1 MSDGV
6 GRATFTALRA
16 RLMSVNGI
24 VATAGFATL
33 IIGFFL
39 GSPVGR
45 IICGTIFLGAGAYL
59 YASWKKKGRAI
70 LWFGDEE
77 DKEDLYSQPPEG
89 HMKKLLFD
97 DFQSSG
103 PQYVV
108 KEIQEEESVVV
119 PSTKTAQPVALVTQ
133 EEKQREFEIGDFFD
147 LNSDILRSDAEPR
160 SEFNFLLGK
169 VLLALKEVLFAH
181 SVAFFWAN
189 REKQQLVLEALATD
203 SQCFVAEKRM
213 DIGGDV
219 VSQVA
224 TTGKPQMLGRVNPV
238 SEKEIIHY
246 YESPEY
252 IKSFVG
258 VPVYFLN
265 GAKEGEPVAVII
277 ADSKAEDAFG
287 AETFD
292 LLGNFTKLV
301 SALIKSYTQ
310 KYDLLLDSELLTSI
324 RRMHDR
330 IRSDVRES
338 TIINC
343 VAEEASRL
351 VNWDH
356 LTITMYAED
365 RRGWMVQKVVN
376 RSGGQYVSQG
386 DMVDFHE
393 GIVGRAIM
401 TNHLESID
409 DVGTDAQI
417 RFHSLEKI
425 EVHGSFLCVPISSI
439 NRCYGALTL
448 ESKNTSNF
456 AGIEVETIYRLVES
470 AASVLEVLYMNDLVK
485 DFVVVDQLTGSF
497 TKKHFMKKLEE
508 EVVRSED
515 FGTELAYVSIAV
527 DGMQAHVNRY
537 GREGFDTIL
546 TQVAKIVKGN
556 TRLYDVIG
564 RMEADRL
571 GVLLVNTAASEGY
584 LWAEKIRKQISSYII
599 TLETST
605 LSVTVSAGVCGLTE
619 GMDKEQLVAGTLQ
632 VLDKAMEDGGNLV
645 RVF

>member
-1 MSDGV
+1 M
-6 GRATFTALRA
+6 ALRA
-16 RLMSVNGI
+16 RLTSVNGV
-24 VATAGFATL
+24 VAVAAFVTL

-45 IICGTIFLGAGAYL
+45 IICGAIFLGAGAFL
-59 YASWKKKGRAI
+59 YASWKKKRRAI
-70 LWFGDEE
+70 FGFGDEE
-77 DKEDLYSQPPEG
+77 DKEDLYSQSPEG

-97 DFQSSG
+97 DFQSSS
-103 PQYVV
+103 PKYVV

-119 PSTKTAQPVALVTQ
+119 PSTRTVQPVALVTK
-133 EEKQREFEIGDFFD
+133 EEKPREFEIGDFFD
-147 LNSDILRSDAEPR
+147 LDSDIFRNDAEPR
-160 SEFNFLLGK
+160 SEFNFLLNK
-169 VLLALKEVLFAH
+169 VLGALKEVLFAH

-189 REKQQLVLEALATD
+189 QEKRQLVLEAWATD
-203 SQCFVAEKRM
+203 SQNFIAGKRLELC
-213 DIGGDV
+213 DDV

-224 TTGKPQMLGRVNPV
+224 TTGKPQLLGRVNPV
-238 SEKEIIHY
+238 SEKEVIHY

-265 GAKEGEPVAVII
+265 GAKDNAPVAVII

-287 AETFD
+287 PETFD

-310 KYDLLLDSELLTSI
+310 KYDLLLESELLTSI
-324 RRMHDR
+324 RRMQDR
-330 IRSDVRES
+330 VRSDARES
-338 TIINC
+338 TILNC
-343 VAEEASRL
+343 VAEEAGRL

-356 LTITMYAED
+356 LTITMFAED
-365 RRGWMVQKVVN
+365 RRGWVLQRVVN
-376 RSGGQYVSQG
+376 RSGEAYVSQG
-386 DMVDFHE
+386 DLVDFNDS
-393 GIVGRAIM
+393 IVGKAIR
-401 TNHLESID
+401 TNHLETID
-409 DVGTDAQI
+409 DLGAQPAM
-417 RFHSLEKI
+417 RFHTLERI
-425 EVHGSFLCVPISSI
+425 GSHGSFLCVPISSI
-439 NRCYGALTL
+439 NRCYGVLTL

-456 AGIEVETIYRLVES
+456 TGIEVETIYRLVES
-470 AASVLEVLYMNDLVK
+470 AASILEVLYMNDLVK

-508 EVVRSED
+508 EVQRSED

-527 DGMQAHVNRY
+527 DGMHEHISRY
-537 GREGFDTIL
+537 GRDGFDAIL
-546 TQVAKIVKGN
+546 THVAKIVKGN

-584 LWAEKIRKQISSYII
+584 LWAEKVRKQIASYII
-599 TLETST
+599 TLDTTT

-619 GMDKEQLVAGTLQ
+619 GMDKEGLVAGTLR